1 MRAARVSPP
10 TGHLVRRQGRVR
22 HNLRMP
28 PAFDTDPSRPPALA
42 EAVGGPLG
50 IAETSLPAVAFIVAY
65 GVSGSDTDVAA
76 GVAVGLALV
85 LAVARLI
92 KRESP
97 RHALSGLIGV
107 AFAAF
112 IAARS
117 GRAED
122 FFLPGLL
129 LNAAYAAGFVVS
141 IVVRRP
147 LVGLIVGQLDGSGS
161 GWRVDPTR
169 MGAFTKASWLWA
181 GLFTVRLAV
190 QVPLY
195 LAGAVVALGVARTAM
210 GLPLFA
216 LGIWL
221 TWLIVRRAPSQAS
234 AGA

>member
-1 MRAARVSPP
+1 
-10 TGHLVRRQGRVR
+10 
-22 HNLRMP
+22 MP
-28 PAFDTDPSRPPALA
+28 RTFDTDPSRPPALA

-50 IAETSLPAVAFIVAY
+50 MAEASLPAVAFIVAY
-65 GVSGSDTDVAA
+65 GISGSDTDVAA

-85 LAVARLI
+85 LALVRLV

-107 AFAAF
+107 GIAAF

-117 GRAED
+117 GRAEN

-129 LNAAYAAGFVVS
+129 LNAAYAAAFVVS
-141 IVVRRP
+141 IAARRP

-161 GWRVDPTR
+161 GWRVDPSR
-169 MGAFTKASWLWA
+169 MRAFMRASWMWA
-181 GLFTVRLAV
+181 GLFLLRLAV

-195 LAGAVVALGVARTAM
+195 LGGAVFALGVARTAM

-221 TWLIVRRAPSQAS
+221 TWLMVRRSPTQAPVS
-234 AGA
+234 A

>member
-1 MRAARVSPP
+1 
-10 TGHLVRRQGRVR
+10 
-22 HNLRMP
+22 MP
-28 PAFDTDPSRPPALA
+28 RSFDTNPSRPPALA
-42 EAVGGPLG
+42 DAVGGPLG
-50 IAETSLPAVAFIVAY
+50 MAEASLPAVAFIVAY
-65 GVSGSDTDVAA
+65 GISGSDTDVAA

-85 LAVARLI
+85 LAIARLV

-129 LNAAYAAGFVVS
+129 LNAAYAAAFVVS
-141 IVVRRP
+141 IAARRP

-161 GWRVDPTR
+161 GWRVDPSR
-169 MGAFTKASWLWA
+169 MRAFMRASWMWA
-181 GLFTVRLAV
+181 GLFLLRLAV

-195 LAGAVVALGVARTAM
+195 LGGAVFALGVARTAM

-221 TWLIVRRAPSQAS
+221 TWLMVRRSPTQAPVS
-234 AGA
+234 A

>member
-1 MRAARVSPP
+1 MKLRTASS
-10 TGHLVRRQGRVR
+10 GVR

-28 PAFDTDPSRPPALA
+28 RTFDTDPSRPPPLA

-50 IAETSLPAVAFIVAY
+50 MAETSLPAVAFIVAY

-76 GVAVGLALV
+76 AVAVGLALV
-85 LAVARLI
+85 LSVARLV

-107 AFAAF
+107 GFAAF

-129 LNAAYAAGFVVS
+129 LNAAYAAAFVVS

-147 LVGLIVGQLDGSGS
+147 LVGLIVGQLDGSAS
-161 GWRVDPTR
+161 GWQIDRSR
-169 MGAFTKASWLWA
+169 MRAFTKASWMWA
-181 GLFTVRLAV
+181 GLFVLRLAV

-216 LGIWL
+216 LAIWL
-221 TWLIVRRAPSQAS
+221 TWLMVRRTPTQAPAS
-234 AGA
+234 AGAAGPGIVP